1 MENRLGI
8 WKRVEIGSKTDEI
21 STMFYNKNFLKNQK
35 LLLLVIK
42 TNKQNPTENNEGIR
56 LQEKQENSMEMIKC
70 NPLFTH
76 DHLNGCSTFKLQK
89 MTAYPVKYKN

>member
-1 MENRLGI
+1 
-8 WKRVEIGSKTDEI
+8 
-21 STMFYNKNFLKNQK
+21 MFQQCFATKIFEKNQK

-56 LQEKQENSMEMIKC
+56 IQEKQKISMEMIKC
-70 NPLFTH
+70 NPSFTH
-76 DHLNGCSTFKLQK
+76 DHLNRCSTFKLQK